1 MWWMKIEKSRK
12 GCVVQRVGD
21 KKLKISTVWVRIP
34 SQLPIGDIAQWLERP
49 SHKRRVMGSSPIVTT
64 IFNTMK
70 NIQYYYVACETPD
83 EQKVNPEFKHY
94 FRLYKYDGVAPI
106 LVEQGPQWADW

>member
-1 MWWMKIEKSRK
+1 
-12 GCVVQRVGD
+12 
-21 KKLKISTVWVRIP
+21 
-34 SQLPIGDIAQWLERP
+34 
-49 SHKRRVMGSSPIVTT
+49 
-64 IFNTMK
+64 MK

-106 LVEQGPQWADW
+106 LVEQGIDLVNEWEAKYKATFNQTNPYPTLD